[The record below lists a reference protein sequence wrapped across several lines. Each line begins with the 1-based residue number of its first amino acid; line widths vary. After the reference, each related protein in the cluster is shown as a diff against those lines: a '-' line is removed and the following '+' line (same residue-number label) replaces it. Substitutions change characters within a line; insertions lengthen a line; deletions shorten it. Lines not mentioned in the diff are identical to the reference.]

1 MRRITLALLPL
12 SGAWLLME
20 FRPLQECGS
29 ARCEPLWTA
38 VYDLALPL
46 AVLLACVSIA
56 LVIDAVLELRV
67 RSWPE
72 RDTRDS
78 R

>member
-1 MRRITLALLPL
+1 MRRIALALLPL
-12 SGAWLLME
+12 IGAWMLME

-38 VYDLALPL
+38 LYDLALPF
-46 AVLLACVSIA
+46 AALLACVSIA
-56 LVIDAVLELRV
+56 LLIDALLELRL